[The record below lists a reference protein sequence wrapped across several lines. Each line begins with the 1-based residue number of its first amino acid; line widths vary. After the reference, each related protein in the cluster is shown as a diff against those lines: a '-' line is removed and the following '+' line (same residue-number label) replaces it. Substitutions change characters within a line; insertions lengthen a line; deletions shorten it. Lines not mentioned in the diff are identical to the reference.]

1 MRRAIR
7 LTLLALLPF
16 CLWAQTLTRMVAQFP
31 VIIEDDTLSMP
42 FSGGFNGPIPQF
54 LDWDHDGFLD
64 LFITD
69 GDGRIQQYETDG
81 SGPESF
87 TLLTRS
93 FNDLLIGFWFYFI
106 DYDLDGDHDLIHS
119 SVFPAAGGAYA
130 FVVYEN
136 IEGTLIFRTER
147 LLDDQGR
154 VLTVSSVVIPTFTD
168 IDGDDWADL
177 FIGSVAGSVT
187 KYRNL
192 GMRNSLPLFQFET
205 NTFQNIM
212 LVWSPGRGRRHGAS
226 ALEFFDID
234 ADGDKDLFWG
244 DLYQPSLFFLENI
257 GTSEVPVIPDS
268 LVEVEYPSQSPLK
281 TAGFNV
287 PRFSDLDDDGDS
299 ELFAGVQSGVYG
311 TNFVKNFVY
320 YTNKGSDTL
329 ANFIYER
336 DNFLEI
342 LDLGS
347 ASVPVFA
354 DIDLDGDEDL
364 FIGNEYN
371 DELPGLRGTVFFF
384 RNIGEIE
391 SPVFK
396 LEDSTFFPDLNGNNL
411 APTFGDLDSDGDL
424 DAVVGDWN
432 GKLYY
437 CENSGT
443 PESPSFLYKGQFL
456 DTDVGGLAHPALGDL
471 DFDGDLDLIV
481 GQDDG
486 LIYYFINIGTSS
498 QSILELQSEN
508 FFPNANLGVQAAPY
522 LVDLDDDGDL
532 DILIGNAAGEL
543 FFAKQEIGI
552 WSVTKIT
559 HLPYSGPQTSP
570 ATAHLNGD
578 GEFELVL
585 GTWHGGLQLYQM
597 DMNSAAVEF
606 TLLPTEVGLL
616 NIYPNT
622 FNRRLTVSL
631 TIPSAETLNISVWNL
646 LGEKVGTISEGPLS
660 VGRHRFSWQTG
671 DLSSGIYF
679 VRAES
684 DGGTKPWHTVR
695 KVIYL
700 K

>member
-1 MRRAIR
+1 
-7 LTLLALLPF
+7 
-16 CLWAQTLTRMVAQFP
+16 
-31 VIIEDDTLSMP
+31 
-42 FSGGFNGPIPQF
+42 
-54 LDWDHDGFLD
+54 
-64 LFITD
+64 
-69 GDGRIQQYETDG
+69 
-81 SGPESF
+81 
-87 TLLTRS
+87 
-93 FNDLLIGFWFYFI
+93 
-106 DYDLDGDHDLIHS
+106 
-119 SVFPAAGGAYA
+119 
-130 FVVYEN
+130 
-136 IEGTLIFRTER
+136 
-147 LLDDQGR
+147 
-154 VLTVSSVVIPTFTD
+154 
-168 IDGDDWADL
+168 
-177 FIGSVAGSVT
+177 
-187 KYRNL
+187 
-192 GMRNSLPLFQFET
+192 
-205 NTFQNIM
+205 
-212 LVWSPGRGRRHGAS
+212 
-226 ALEFFDID
+226 
-234 ADGDKDLFWG
+234 
-244 DLYQPSLFFLENI
+244 
-257 GTSEVPVIPDS
+257 
-268 LVEVEYPSQSPLK
+268 EYPSQSPLK

-287 PRFSDLDDDGDS
+287 PRFSDLDGDGDS

-329 ANFIYER
+329 ANFIHER

-364 FIGNEYN
+364 FIGNEFN

-471 DFDGDLDLIV
+471 DLDGDLDLIV

-508 FFPNANLGVQAAPY
+508 FFPNTNLGVQAAPY
-522 LVDLDDDGDL
+522 LADLDDDGDL
-532 DILIGNAAGEL
+532 DILLGNADGEL
-543 FFAKQEIGI
+543 FFAEQEKDI
-552 WSVTKIT
+552 WSVTKIANF
-559 HLPYSGPQTSP
+559 PYAGPKTSP
-570 ATAHLNGD
+570 AAAHLNGD
-578 GEFELVL
+578 DKLDLML
-585 GTWHGGLQLYQM
+585 GTWHGGLQLYKI
-597 DMNSAAVEF
+597 DMSSATVEF
-606 TLLPTEVGLL
+606 ALLPTEIGQL
-616 NIYPNT
+616 NTYPNP
-622 FNRRLTVSL
+622 FNGRLTVFL
-631 TIPSAETLNISVWNL
+631 TIPSAEILNISVWNL
-646 LGEKVGTISEGPLS
+646 LGEKVGTINDGPLP
-660 VGRHRFSWQTG
+660 VGRHRFSWKTG
-671 DLSSGIYF
+671 ELSSGIYF
-679 VRAES
+679 IRAES